1 MNTEQKWIE
10 AASHLAERLHCKQVD
25 KAGADYFKGHLSFV
39 ASLGK
44 TWQEKVV
51 GYLHDAAEDTPL
63 NVEQVIQQLE
73 QEAKLSM
80 ASAERENI
88 VQVLTLLN
96 HHLCADRETYIRN
109 IEGNPLARRVK
120 MNDLK
125 HNMDIHRLPAPT
137 EKDYQRLERYKREYE
152 YLSQIK

>member
-1 MNTEQKWIE
+1 M
-10 AASHLAERLHCKQVD
+10 
-25 KAGADYFKGHLSFV
+25 
-39 ASLGK
+39 
-44 TWQEKVV
+44 V

-80 ASAERENI
+80 DSAERENI
-88 VQVLTLLN
+88 VQALTLLN

-109 IEGNPLARRVK
+109 LGGNPLARRVK

-125 HNMDIHRLPAPT
+125 HNMDIHCLPAPT

-152 YLSQIK
+152 YLSGIR